1 MTVKPRQPAPALE
14 FKLLDDSTWSL
25 ANAKP
30 ANFQLVVFYRGL
42 HCPICKMYTNDLESK
57 LPEFAKRGVD
67 VVAVSME
74 NKERAGR
81 TKSDWGL
88 NNLKI
93 GYGLN
98 AETAKAWELFL
109 SSGHSDAEPAVFN
122 EPGVFLVKADGNLFY
137 AARSSAPWGRPAFEQ
152 ILRGIDFVTEKKLPA
167 RGEL

>member
-14 FKLLDDSTWSL
+14 VKMLDGSTWSL

-42 HCPICKMYTNDLESK
+42 HCPICKMYTSDLESK

-67 VVAVSME
+67 VVAISME

-81 TKSDWGL
+81 TKSEWGL
-88 NNLKI
+88 NNLAV
-93 GYGLN
+93 GYELPL
-98 AETAKAWELFL
+98 ETAKAWELFVSKGL
-109 SSGHSDAEPAVFN
+109 TEAEPPMFN
-122 EPGVFLVKADGNLFY
+122 EPAVFLVKADGTLFY
-137 AARSSAPWGRPAFEQ
+137 ASRNSAPWGRPAFDQ

-167 RGEL
+167 RGEV